1 MKLLSQHY
9 VLKDSTLKLMIDT
22 VWSMI
27 LSEGSYVIILSVR
40 SFVVR
45 LKNIYVP
52 LLLGGEA
59 SGNGSEV
66 SGSGGEASGSGS
78 GGNDGSG
85 NGSSNENSGRNMK
98 RTRNMEDAFVSNLHE

>member
-9 VLKDSTLKLMIDT
+9 VLKDSTPKLMIDT

-59 SGNGSEV
+59 SG
-66 SGSGGEASGSGS
+66 SGSEASGSGS
-78 GGNDGSG
+78 EASGGDDGSG
-85 NGSSNENSGRNMK
+85 DGSSNENSGTILKQFIVVWRK
-98 RTRNMEDAFVSNLHE
+98 WGLSLT

>member
-1 MKLLSQHY
+1 MVHY
-9 VLKDSTLKLMIDT
+9 FIRRVLCNHP
-22 VWSMI
+22 
-27 LSEGSYVIILSVR
+27 VR
-40 SFVVR
+40 PFLRGPSK
-45 LKNIYVP
+45 KNYVP

-59 SGNGSEV
+59 SGSGSEA

-98 RTRNMEDAFVSNLHE
+98 RSRNMEDSFVSYLHE